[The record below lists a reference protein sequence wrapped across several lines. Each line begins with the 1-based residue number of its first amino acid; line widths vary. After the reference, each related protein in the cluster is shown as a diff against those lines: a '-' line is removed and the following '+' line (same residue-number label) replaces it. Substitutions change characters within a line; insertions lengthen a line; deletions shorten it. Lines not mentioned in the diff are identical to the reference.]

1 MDLREQIIKAAEAK
15 LTTTAHFVVDVIIS
29 KHKPMKVTVIL
40 DGDQGVT
47 IDDCSK
53 LSRAIS
59 GEIEEGN
66 WIGDENYTL
75 EVGTPGLD
83 HPLKLKRQYIK
94 NIGRTIIVHQLNK
107 TKLQGELI
115 AVDDNKVVLS
125 IEVKEGKKIQLKNTE
140 ILFSEIEKTLVTVSF
155 KK

>member
-1 MDLREQIIKAAEAK
+1 MDVREQIIKAAEAK
-15 LTTTAHFVVDVIIS
+15 LTTASHFVVDVIVS
-29 KHKPMKVTVIL
+29 KHKLMKVTVIL
-40 DGDQGVT
+40 DGDNGVT

-59 GEIEEGN
+59 AEIEEGG

-83 HPLKLKRQYIK
+83 HPLKLKRQYTK
-94 NIGRTIIVHQLNK
+94 NIGRTVIIHQVNK
-107 TKLQGELI
+107 NKLQGELI
-115 AVDDNKVVLS
+115 AVDENKVILA
-125 IEVKEGKKIQLKNTE
+125 IEVKEGKKTQLKNIE